1 MVLYSAQRARRSL
14 FSTIRFRVV
23 SQVATV
29 LSYVVLIRSMEEE
42 AFGIYNLLYS
52 FIPVIATLTSLG
64 LEQTLR
70 RFQPEYLQT
79 GQGSAAAWLVRVVA
93 TTRFAASLIAIGLLL
108 LAWNII
114 APHFEL
120 QAYRAD
126 FAIFGILIV
135 LYFQSA
141 ILQYSLASHML
152 HQFSVGSMAAL
163 AAGKLGA
170 YLAFSYFGE
179 LTVRTAIVADITAY
193 GLAYVLLCVAY
204 LRFAAAQALARAHR
218 PEPAERQRLKR
229 YAVFNHFNDAASLLV
244 YGQTDN
250 FFVGGMIGPVAVAAY
265 AFYARLTEMIN
276 NLIPVTLFESV
287 VQPLLF
293 AVRRDEASARIPRYF
308 SLLLDINFVLQLP
321 AIAFTAVYHRE
332 IVGLVFGDRYLS
344 ESALFPLVVTMAAIP
359 NVLAIPVTLMA
370 QYYERASTIL
380 VSEVFGLYQIAAMLI
395 LVPAFG
401 LYGAAL
407 STGSFHLLRNL
418 FVWWRLR
425 DRVRWMNAR
434 AVLAMSVLVWGAVIA
449 VCLLLRRFT
458 ALPPIVDLIM
468 GAVLCGMGVL
478 VYVRTPAIS
487 QSDREILA
495 NVLHGREGRLLRW
508 FGVLPRGDRLSTRS
522 QTAGD

>member
-14 FSTIRFRVV
+14 FSTIRFRAV
-23 SQVATV
+23 SQVATM
-29 LSYVVLIRSMEEE
+29 LSYVVLIRGMEEE
-42 AFGIYNLLYS
+42 AFGIYNLLYA
-52 FIPVIATLTSLG
+52 FVPVIATLTSLG

-79 GQGSAAAWLVRVVA
+79 GQSSAAAWLVKVVA
-93 TTRFAASLIAIGLLL
+93 TTRFTMSLIAVGVLL
-108 LAWNII
+108 LAWNAI
-114 APHFEL
+114 APYFEL
-120 QAYRAD
+120 QAYRLD

-135 LYFQSA
+135 VYFQSA
-141 ILQYSLASHML
+141 ILQLSLASHML

-163 AAGKLGA
+163 SAGKLVA
-170 YLAFSYFGE
+170 YFAFSYFGE
-179 LTVRTAIVADITAY
+179 LTLRNAIVADIAAY

-204 LRFAAAQALARAHR
+204 LRFAAAPTRAFR
-218 PEPAERQRLKR
+218 PEPAERRRLTR

-250 FFVGGMIGPVAVAAY
+250 FFVGGLIGPIAVATY

-293 AVRRDEASARIPRYF
+293 AVKRDEAGARIPRYF
-308 SLLLDINFVLQLP
+308 TLLLDINLVLQLP

-332 IVGLVFGDRYLS
+332 IVDLVFGGKYLS
-344 ESALFPLVVTMAAIP
+344 DSALFPLVVAMLAIP
-359 NVLAIPVTLMA
+359 NVLAIPVTLVA

-380 VSEVFGLYQIAAMLI
+380 VSELFGLYQIAAMLI

-418 FVWWRLR
+418 FVWWCLR

-434 AVLAMSVLVWGAVIA
+434 AVLAMSVLVWGAVIF
-449 VCLLLRRFT
+449 VCLVLRRLIE
-458 ALPPIVDLIM
+458 LPPIVDVVI
-468 GAVLCGMGVL
+468 GGVLCGVGVL

-487 QSDREILA
+487 RSDREILA

-508 FGVLPRGDRLSTRS
+508 LGVSP
-522 QTAGD
+522 